1 MVFLKKTSF
10 ILLIFFLISCSVAGR
25 WWYDRLDIFISN
37 YFFDYAEFSYE
48 QKSYIRKITK
58 DYMRWNTSQEIP
70 KYITLLIE
78 IKELNQETTSKDI
91 KLIRNQGENLFV
103 TSNNFFIPHIVNFCE
118 TLTDKQVE
126 EIREFFEERI
136 TKREASLEKS
146 KDIKLQEKNT
156 KFFKSMSRIMG
167 VKLNKRQLDVIR
179 NMSVEITD
187 KTSQSIKKQKKWDKE
202 LISILEN
209 RKDKNFSLIL
219 KRHLDNL
226 LTSNTDEYKENI
238 YNEIIAKT
246 ISSFDNKQSNKFKRR
261 IEVFIS
267 SLDKILLNQKYE

>member
-58 DYMRWNTSQEIP
+58 DYLRWNTSQEIP

-91 KLIRNQGENLFV
+91 KLIRNQGENLFL
-103 TSNNFFIPHIVNFCE
+103 TSNNFFIPHIINFCE

-146 KDIKLQEKNT
+146 KDIKPQEKNT

-187 KTSQSIKKQKKWDKE
+187 KTSHSIKKQKEWDKE

-209 RKDKNFSLIL
+209 RKDKNFSLNL

>member
-10 ILLIFFLISCSVAGR
+10 ILLVFFLISCSVAGR

-58 DYMRWNTSQEIP
+58 DYLRWNTSQEIP

-91 KLIRNQGENLFV
+91 KRIRNQGENLFV

-136 TKREASLEKS
+136 TKREASLKKS

>member
-48 QKSYIRKITK
+48 QKSYNRKITK
-58 DYMRWNTSQEIP
+58 DYLRWNTSQEIP

-91 KLIRNQGENLFV
+91 RRIRNQGENLFV

-146 KDIKLQEKNT
+146 KDIKPQEKNT

-187 KTSQSIKKQKKWDKE
+187 KTSHSIKKQKEWDKE

-261 IEVFIS
+261 VEVFIS

>member
-58 DYMRWNTSQEIP
+58 DYLRWNTSQEIP

-91 KLIRNQGENLFV
+91 KIIRNQGENLFL

>member
-58 DYMRWNTSQEIP
+58 DYLRWNTSQEIP

-91 KLIRNQGENLFV
+91 KIIRNQGENLFL
-103 TSNNFFIPHIVNFCE
+103 TSNNFFIPHIINFCE

-146 KDIKLQEKNT
+146 KDIKPQEKNT

-187 KTSQSIKKQKKWDKE
+187 KTSHSIKKQKEWDKE

-226 LTSNTDEYKENI
+226 LTSNTDEYRENI

>member
-1 MVFLKKTSF
+1 MVFLKKTSL

-58 DYMRWNTSQEIP
+58 DYLRWNTSQEIP

-261 IEVFIS
+261 VEVFIS

>member
-10 ILLIFFLISCSVAGR
+10 ILLVFFLISCSVAGR

-58 DYMRWNTSQEIP
+58 DYLRWNTSQEIP

-136 TKREASLEKS
+136 TKREASLKKS

>member
-1 MVFLKKTSF
+1 MVFLKKTSL

-58 DYMRWNTSQEIP
+58 DYLRWNTSQEIP

-146 KDIKLQEKNT
+146 KDIKPQEKNT

>member
-58 DYMRWNTSQEIP
+58 DYLRWNTSQEIP

-91 KLIRNQGENLFV
+91 KLIRNQGENLFL
-103 TSNNFFIPHIVNFCE
+103 TSNNFFIPHIINFCE
-118 TLTDKQVE
+118 TLTDIQVE

-146 KDIKLQEKNT
+146 KDIKPQEKNT

-187 KTSQSIKKQKKWDKE
+187 KTSHSIKKQKEWDKE

-209 RKDKNFSLIL
+209 RKDKNFSLNL

-226 LTSNTDEYKENI
+226 LTSNTDEYRENI

>member
-10 ILLIFFLISCSVAGR
+10 ILLVFFLISCSVAGR

-58 DYMRWNTSQEIP
+58 DYLRWNTSQEIP

-146 KDIKLQEKNT
+146 KDIKPQEKNT

-226 LTSNTDEYKENI
+226 LTSNTDEYRENI

-261 IEVFIS
+261 VEVFIS

>member
-58 DYMRWNTSQEIP
+58 DYLRWNTSQEIP

-146 KDIKLQEKNT
+146 KDIKPQEKNT

-226 LTSNTDEYKENI
+226 LTSNTDEYRENI

>member
-1 MVFLKKTSF
+1 MVFLKKTSL

-58 DYMRWNTSQEIP
+58 DYLRWNTSQEIP

-136 TKREASLEKS
+136 TKREASLKKS

-187 KTSQSIKKQKKWDKE
+187 KTSQSIK
-202 LISILEN
+202 N
-209 RKDKNFSLIL
+209 
-219 KRHLDNL
+219 KRNGIR
-226 LTSNTDEYKENI
+226 S
-238 YNEIIAKT
+238 
-246 ISSFDNKQSNKFKRR
+246 
-261 IEVFIS
+261 
-267 SLDKILLNQKYE
+267 